1 MTQVDFHILQDTT
14 VEARWL
20 YTCRLVEKAAGL
32 GHSVL
37 IAVDTQDEAQIL
49 DDLLW
54 SFKPESFIPHQI
66 ISEVIAGDDDSET
79 ETKVDITFSDDT
91 GNHQQVLIN
100 LRSQVPEYFSRFTRL
115 SEIVIQEQKVLE
127 NTREHYRFYKQRGY
141 PIAQHQR

>member
-1 MTQVDFHILQDTT
+1 MTQVDFHILKDTSL
-14 VEARWL
+14 EARWL
-20 YTCRLVEKAAGL
+20 YTCRLVEKVAGL

-37 IAVDTQDEAQIL
+37 IAVDTEDEALAL

-54 SFKPESFIPHQI
+54 SFKPESFIPHHI
-66 ISEVIAGDDDSET
+66 IGGENDVSVE
-79 ETKVDITFSDDT
+79 ITFSEIS

-100 LRSQVPEYFSRFTRL
+100 LQSQVPEYFSRFSRL
-115 SEIVIQEQKVLE
+115 SEIVIQDEKVLE

>member
-1 MTQVDFHILQDTT
+1 MTQVDFHILQDTSA
-14 VEARWL
+14 EARWL

-32 GHSVL
+32 GHRVL
-37 IAVDTQDEAQIL
+37 IAVDTQIEARTL

-66 ISEVIAGDDDSET
+66 IGGDDAARIEINDARVE
-79 ETKVDITFSDDT
+79 ITFSAEA

-100 LRSQVPEYFSRFTRL
+100 LQSQVPEYFSRFARL
-115 SEIVIQEQKVLE
+115 SEIVIQESKVLE

>member
-1 MTQVDFHILQDTT
+1 MTQVDFHILQDTS

-20 YTCRLVEKAAGL
+20 YTCRLVEKAASL
-32 GHSVL
+32 GNSVL
-37 IAVDTQDEAQIL
+37 IAVDTLDEAEAL

-66 ISEVIAGDDDSET
+66 ICAENEKDNEI
-79 ETKVDITFSDDT
+79 KVEITFSDDARD
-91 GNHQQVLIN
+91 HQQVLIN
-100 LRSQVPEYFSRFTRL
+100 LRSQVPEYFSLFTRL

>member
-1 MTQVDFHILQDTT
+1 MTQVDFHILQDTSL
-14 VEARWL
+14 EARWL
-20 YTCRLVEKAAGL
+20 YTCRLVEKAASL
-32 GHSVL
+32 GNSVL
-37 IAVDTQDEAQIL
+37 IAVDTLDEAEAL

-54 SFKPESFIPHQI
+54 SFKPESFIPHHI
-66 ISEVIAGDDDSET
+66 INSESEC
-79 ETKVDITFSDDT
+79 ENDVKVEITFSDHSGD
-91 GNHQQVLIN
+91 HQQVLIN